1 MPDRGGLGVDVDNL
15 IQYLSH
21 TSAEV
26 RERAAV
32 ALGKLKDER
41 AVEPLIELLADD
53 DRCVRN
59 KAAVALGEMGTTAV
73 EPLIELL
80 KDENREVREAAELA
94 LRIIK
99 KKIR

>member
-1 MPDRGGLGVDVDNL
+1 M
-15 IQYLSH
+15 
-21 TSAEV
+21 
-26 RERAAV
+26 